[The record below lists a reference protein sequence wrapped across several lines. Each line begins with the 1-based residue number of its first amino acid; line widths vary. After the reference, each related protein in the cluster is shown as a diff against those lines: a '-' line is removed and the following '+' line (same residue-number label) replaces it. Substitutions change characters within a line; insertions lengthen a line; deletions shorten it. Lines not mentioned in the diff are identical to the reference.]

1 MLQDTQGYLREK
13 PKPALGVKKDV
24 LLEAPLSEVVLE
36 EQVEL
41 ARLRGGNRVVAQR
54 TGWVIKLRL
63 ER

>member
-1 MLQDTQGYLREK
+1 M
-13 PKPALGVKKDV
+13 GVKKDF
-24 LLEAPLSEVVLE
+24 LLETPLSEVVLE

-41 ARLRGGNRVVAQR
+41 ARLCGGNRVVAQR